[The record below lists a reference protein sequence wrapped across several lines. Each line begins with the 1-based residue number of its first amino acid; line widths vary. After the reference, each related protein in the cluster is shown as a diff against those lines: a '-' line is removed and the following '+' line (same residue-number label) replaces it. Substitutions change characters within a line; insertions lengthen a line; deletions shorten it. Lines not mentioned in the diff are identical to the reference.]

1 MTYDSP
7 YCFLMCMNVYL
18 LFLHLLSSRHS
29 QYCQLSIMP
38 QKMLSD
44 TYERIWMYNDTVTMK
59 LMAVDEEKKGQK
71 KG

>member
-1 MTYDSP
+1 
-7 YCFLMCMNVYL
+7 
-18 LFLHLLSSRHS
+18 
-29 QYCQLSIMP
+29 MP

-71 KG
+71 KRLMMNSIQNVVSVAIIFYV